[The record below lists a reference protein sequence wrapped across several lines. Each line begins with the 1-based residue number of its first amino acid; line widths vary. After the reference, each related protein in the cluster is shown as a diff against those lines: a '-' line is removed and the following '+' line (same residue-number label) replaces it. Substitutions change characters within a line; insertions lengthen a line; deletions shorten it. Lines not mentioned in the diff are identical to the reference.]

1 MKVLLGLG
9 GTDESI
15 RALEETVGRARAVG
29 DELTVA
35 ILEKP
40 EAKRSREEMRA
51 EAESVLS
58 REGLDAEVRL
68 LDGEPGPMLVELAER
83 EDVDQIVIGGGTETP
98 MGKIRLGPIT
108 EFVLLNATTSVKLIR

>member
-15 RALEETVGRARAVG
+15 RALEETVERAEAVG
-29 DELTVA
+29 DDLEIA

-40 EAKRSREEMRA
+40 EASRSREEMRA
-51 EAESVLS
+51 EAERIV
-58 REGLDAEVRL
+58 EEAGLDAAVRDL
-68 LDGEPGPMLVELAER
+68 EGDPGPALVDRAER
-83 EDVDQIVIGGGTETP
+83 AGFDQVVIGGGTETP

-108 EFVLLNATTSVKLIR
+108 EFVLLNASMTVKLIR